1 MYKYYYRKA
10 YNSGEL
16 LIEFFKGTERDGFFR
31 NVFAALSS
39 VHPVIKGIHELWM
52 NDEMVVNVDCDLGN
66 FILSKDIYDLSFI
79 MARQNSGCIEK
90 IDQLLAAN
98 PMFERAS

>member
-1 MYKYYYRKA
+1 
-10 YNSGEL
+10 
-16 LIEFFKGTERDGFFR
+16 
-31 NVFAALSS
+31 
-39 VHPVIKGIHELWM
+39 M

-79 MARQNSGCIEK
+79 MARQDSGCIEK